1 MQERLQYWFGPLNAQ
16 QRQRVLRWAH
26 TLSEQNS
33 RWLRNREQWQ
43 TMLLAA
49 VEQRHGADFDK
60 RIARLL
66 QDREALLNE
75 DDRAALQ
82 RAEQAGLELVADLH
96 RLADDGHRAHL
107 SGRLTQL
114 QSDFGSLKCLAGR
127 LTTGPQR
134 PVEVSRRRASRCAGS
149 SRSSNHCGLPA
160 TSAASGTP
168 SR

>member
-1 MQERLQYWFGPLNAQ
+1 
-16 QRQRVLRWAH
+16 
-26 TLSEQNS
+26 
-33 RWLRNREQWQ
+33 
-43 TMLLAA
+43 MLLAA

-96 RLADDGHRAHL
+96 RLADDGQRAHL

-114 QSDFGSLKCLAGR
+114 QSDFGSLKCLA
-127 LTTGPQR
+127 Q
-134 PVEVSRRRASRCAGS
+134 AG
-149 SRSSNHCGLPA
+149 
-160 TSAASGTP
+160 
-168 SR
+168 